1 MNGTAPGVLKSTV
14 RWRCFFHTQGVVVM
28 EGIVLIGAGGH
39 ALSVIDSIHSLGLFV
54 RGFVD
59 EEKTGEYLGYPIFG
73 KNIEDVPNYQ
83 SAAYHIAIG
92 DVANRKK
99 WFDRIRERHLV
110 LINIIDP
117 TATVSRYAWME
128 DGNYIG
134 KGVVINAGV
143 GIGYN
148 NLINTFAL
156 IEHGSRIG
164 SHTNISTRSTLNGD
178 VVVGDM
184 AYVGSS
190 ATCNGQLEIGE
201 CAVIGSGA
209 IVTKDVPAYTTVV
222 GVPARIIKTRVP
234 GGETE

>member
-1 MNGTAPGVLKSTV
+1 
-14 RWRCFFHTQGVVVM
+14 M

-39 ALSVIDSIHSLGLFV
+39 ALSVIDSMHSLGFL
-54 RGFVD
+54 GPGLID
-59 EEKTGEYLGYPIFG
+59 ELQTGEYLGYPIFG
-73 KNIEDVPNYQ
+73 PGIEDVPDYQ
-83 SAAYHIAIG
+83 TAKYHIAIG

-99 WFDRIRERHLV
+99 WYDRIQKSGLQMV
-110 LINIIDP
+110 NIIDP
-117 TATVSRYAWME
+117 TATVSRYAWMGT
-128 DGNYIG
+128 GNYIG
-134 KGVVINAGV
+134 KGAVIIAGV
-143 GIGYN
+143 GIGDN
-148 NLINTFAL
+148 NLINTMAL
-156 IEHGSRIG
+156 VEHGSRIG

-178 VVVGDM
+178 VMVGDM

>member
-1 MNGTAPGVLKSTV
+1 
-14 RWRCFFHTQGVVVM
+14 M

-39 ALSVIDSIHSLGLFV
+39 ALSVIDSIHSRNMFL
-54 RGFVD
+54 RGFID

-99 WFDRIRERHLV
+99 WYDKIQKRGLQMV
-110 LINIIDP
+110 NIIDP
-117 TATVSRYAWME
+117 TATVSRYAWMGA
-128 DGNYIG
+128 GNYIG
-134 KGVVINAGV
+134 KGAVIIAGV
-143 GIGYN
+143 GIGDN
-148 NLINTFAL
+148 NLINTMAL